1 MMKFTDSRLNHS
13 LNVARK
19 MKEIIQNNP
28 YLFTCKPEEGFYL
41 GIVHDIA
48 YEFVEDPIFHE
59 HKGGELLKELGF
71 KYWREVYYHGDPDAN
86 YISPELMLL
95 NYADLITGPNGENL
109 TISERLI
116 DIANRYGESS
126 IQYIKAKRLSE
137 KVICEFVPKI
147 KKPISDSNVP
157 LYY

>member
-28 YLFTCKPEEGFYL
+28 DLFTCKPEEGFYL

-71 KYWREVYYHGDPDAN
+71 KYWREVYYHGDP
-86 YISPELMLL
+86 
-95 NYADLITGPNGENL
+95 
-109 TISERLI
+109 
-116 DIANRYGESS
+116 ANRYGESS

>member
-13 LNVARK
+13 MNVARRI
-19 MKEIIQNNP
+19 KEIVQNNP
-28 YLFTCKPEEGFYL
+28 DLFTCKPEEGFYL

-48 YEFVEDPIFHE
+48 YEFVEDPVLHE

-71 KYWREVYYHGDPDAN
+71 KYWREVYYHGDPDTD
-86 YISPELMLL
+86 YTSPELMLL

-109 TISERLI
+109 TIPERLN

-137 KVICEFVPKI
+137 IVMHDFVPRI
-147 KKPISDSNVP
+147 KMESKRF
-157 LYY
+157 

>member
-28 YLFTCKPEEGFYL
+28 DLFTCKPEEGFYL

-59 HKGGELLKELGF
+59 HKGGELLKEMDF
-71 KYWREVYYHGDPDAN
+71 KYWREVYYHGDPDAE
-86 YISPELMLL
+86 YTSPELMLL

-109 TISERLI
+109 TISERLS
-116 DIANRYGESS
+116 DIANRYGDSS

-137 KVICEFVPKI
+137 KVNHEFIPHMKVTTK
-147 KKPISDSNVP
+147 D
-157 LYY
+157 